1 MLVPKTFSEIF
12 GALKE
17 QLCSTRHILSFSMS
31 VLISSFLGISFSVSL
46 SLSTSMSDHH
56 LFFFFFLLR
65 MEDLVMF
72 CLHGVEYVLACSDS
86 TTVYF

>member
-31 VLISSFLGISFSVSL
+31 VLISSFLGISYSVSL

-56 LFFFFFLLR
+56 LFFFFFFAKNGRVSNVLPSWGGICS
-65 MEDLVMF
+65 
-72 CLHGVEYVLACSDS
+72 CL
-86 TTVYF
+86 F

>member
-46 SLSTSMSDHH
+46 SLSTSMSDHY
-56 LFFFFFLLR
+56 LFFFFLLR
-65 MEDLVMF
+65 MEELVMF